1 MSAKTR
7 ITITVDP
14 QLVTYAER
22 LVELGKVPSIS
33 AAFNDAFAAKV
44 ERDREARRWWNQK
57 AAEVAA
63 DPAVTARVDRITAH
77 LDSKLREFEQKRD
90 GLWAT

>member
-1 MSAKTR
+1 MSAKAR

-14 QLVTYAER
+14 HLVTYAER
-22 LVELGKVPSIS
+22 LVQLGKVSSVS

-44 ERDREARRWWNQK
+44 ERDRESRRWWNQK

-63 DPAVTARVDRITAH
+63 DPEVTARVDRVVANI
-77 LDSKLREFEQKRD
+77 DGRLREFEQRRD
-90 GLWAT
+90 QLWTT